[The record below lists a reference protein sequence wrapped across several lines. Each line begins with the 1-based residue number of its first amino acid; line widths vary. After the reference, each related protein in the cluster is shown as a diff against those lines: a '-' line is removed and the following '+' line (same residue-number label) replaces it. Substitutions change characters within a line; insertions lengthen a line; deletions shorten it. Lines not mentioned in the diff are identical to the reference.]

1 MTAKEKATKLVSMS
15 ELIILAETGHKL
27 NVKERKAI
35 AKHYAINCCDE
46 VLGETSNKH
55 FIIGRNGASGVEY
68 WEKVKQELEN
78 L

>member
-1 MTAKEKATKLVSMS
+1 MTAKEKATKLVSM
-15 ELIILAETGHKL
+15 
-27 NVKERKAI
+27 I
-35 AKHYAINCCDE
+35 AKRHAINCCDE
-46 VLGETSNKH
+46 VLGETSNEH

>member
-35 AKHYAINCCDE
+35 AKRHAINCCDE
-46 VLGETSNKH
+46 VLGYM
-55 FIIGRNGASGVEY
+55 GADRGYEF
-68 WEKVKQELEN
+68 WTEVKQELEK